1 MPDTTHTDNPTPSC
15 TRLRSGAWGLRVPRR
30 FHPLAPGETVCIA
43 VHRRSG
49 EVSTETVRC
58 FWRGVSARTDEVVA
72 LCEIVPSDA
81 GALAREDG
89 RDST

>member
-1 MPDTTHTDNPTPSC
+1 M
-15 TRLRSGAWGLRVPRR
+15 PRR

-81 GALAREDG
+81 GALARVSGVEVISFLAIG
-89 RDST
+89 QIAENRV

>member
-1 MPDTTHTDNPTPSC
+1 MPTHTDNSTPTY
-15 TRLRSGAWGLRVPRR
+15 TRLLSGAWGVRVPQE

-49 EVSTETVRC
+49 EVSSETVRC
-58 FWRGVSARTDEVVA
+58 FWRGVSARSDEVVA
-72 LCEIVPSDA
+72 LCEIVPCDA
-81 GALAREDG
+81 GALARDDG